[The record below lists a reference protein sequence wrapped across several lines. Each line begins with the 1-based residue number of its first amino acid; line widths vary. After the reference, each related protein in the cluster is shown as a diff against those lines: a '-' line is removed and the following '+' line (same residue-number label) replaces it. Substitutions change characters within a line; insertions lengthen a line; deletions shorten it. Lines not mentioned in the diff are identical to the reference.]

1 MAIPFSPQW
10 RYEARSV
17 KRVAE
22 HYENSH
28 SVWTLELFVAH
39 LKRLVEYHKNFS
51 AKKWH
56 LKYAEFEL
64 KVVQDILEKQKKRT
78 PKEQWGG
85 VNQKVK
91 PDLSEEALKKWAPWD
106 ALPDYG
112 LRK

>member
-10 RYEARSV
+10 KYENRSA
-17 KRVAE
+17 KDVAV
-22 HYENSH
+22 HYETY
-28 SVWTLELFVAH
+28 VWNLELYVAH

-64 KVVQDILEKQKKRT
+64 KLVQDILEKKKKST
-78 PKEQWGG
+78 PEERWGG
-85 VNQKVK
+85 AIKGEK

-106 ALPDYG
+106 VLPDYG